1 MSFCSKCGAEL
12 QGPFCSQ
19 CGAAQTPEAEMA
31 SDPNAPDIPDFLG
44 AFTACFRKYASPHG
58 RASRSEF
65 WFFALWF
72 FIANF
77 FLRLITVVVFFGP
90 SAVFYFSLLG
100 ALDKRTLIAL
110 QLFWLAFF
118 IPLCFAACR
127 RLHDAGKSSE
137 ILWIGLFIMLVF
149 YVAIEIA
156 TRENPL
162 EGGGWI
168 PGAAL
173 AYKGIFTAVMSFP
186 LAARPTPGPNEWGP
200 EPKKRQ

>member
-110 QLFWLAFF
+110 QLFWLAGE
-118 IPLCFAACR
+118 PSRGRRVDSWRGAC
-127 RLHDAGKSSE
+127 
-137 ILWIGLFIMLVF
+137 V
-149 YVAIEIA
+149 
-156 TRENPL
+156 
-162 EGGGWI
+162 
-168 PGAAL
+168 
-173 AYKGIFTAVMSFP
+173 
-186 LAARPTPGPNEWGP
+186 
-200 EPKKRQ
+200 